1 MKKILVLAVVLLT
14 FSTTLSRA
22 QARFGIRAGLNA
34 ARWQGDAAG
43 SLQDLVQLANGA
55 AQTESRRSF
64 HAGGYV
70 ALPVTSFLTVE
81 PGIYYSQKGYTLAG
95 TFSSNTLEFLN
106 ARATVTNRSHYI
118 DLPVLAKVYVTE
130 GFHLFAGPQVS
141 YLVYNSVKTRASVL
155 GFSVLNQE
163 LDATNNFQ
171 KWDVGV
177 TGGLGY
183 KFENGFNLRAAY
195 DHGLRRLDA
204 RNSFD
209 TYNRVVKVSLGYEF

>member
-1 MKKILVLAVVLLT
+1 MKKILGFAFLLLI

-22 QARFGIRAGLNA
+22 QARFGIRGGLNV
-34 ARWQGDAAG
+34 ARWQGDAVS
-43 SLQDLVQLANGA
+43 SLHDLVQLSNGT
-55 AQTESRRSF
+55 AQVESRRSF

-70 ALPVTSFLTVE
+70 ALPITSFLTVE
-81 PGIYYSQKGYTLAG
+81 PGLYYSQKGYTLNG
-95 TFSSNTLEFLN
+95 TFSSNTLDFIN
-106 ARATVTNRSHYI
+106 ARATVTNRSHYL

-141 YLVYNSVKTRASVL
+141 YLLYNSVRARASVL
-155 GFSVLNQE
+155 GFSLLNQE
-163 LDATNNFQ
+163 LNATDNLQ
-171 KWDVGV
+171 RLDVGV

-183 KFENGFNLRAAY
+183 KFQNGINLQAAY

-204 RNSFD
+204 RNNFD